1 MVRLCRGNCHVLD
14 PYTKVPYKE
23 CSREQWVCG
32 IENMIGTLFGEILD
46 CWTDESAVWHAY
58 AYWILTAKYRIRI
71 DQRNCGLLLLRKC
84 ATQHSALLD

>member
-32 IENMIGTLFGEILD
+32 IGSMIGTLHGEIVD
-46 CWTDESAVWHAY
+46 FWTDERAVWHVQVITYMLSKIHLESSFGA
-58 AYWILTAKYRIRI
+58 WKWW
-71 DQRNCGLLLLRKC
+71 
-84 ATQHSALLD
+84 